1 MASNEQII
9 QVEMNTKSVLL
20 GVKEVSGA
28 FGGLKK
34 TVGSLGA
41 ELSKAFGWAAVT
53 AYIKEAVQSGESLD
67 KELLV
72 LRLGLGKLKSA
83 IGQAI
88 APLGAIFIPIM
99 QEAVWAAT
107 RLVRAVG
114 QVIGA
119 LLGGGNASQSF
130 SEETQKASD
139 AQVVLAKTG
148 TKVKRSLAEFDE
160 LIRLGGSS
168 GSGESVVET
177 IENKKLTDNL
187 TPQLQVIIDKI
198 QALLEPIRRIDFSAA
213 IAAFGRFREAIAPFG
228 RELFAGL
235 EWAWH
240 NLLVPLAAWSI
251 ENLLPAFLGLLS
263 GALQVLN
270 EVVTALKPMGTW
282 LWNHLLQPIAQWTGT
297 AIIDG
302 LHWMTQKL
310 EAFSGWIGKNQ
321 GLVRGL
327 VVTIGTLSAAVLL
340 ANGGLS
346 QWNLLGGKATGLT
359 SGLGMAFGALS
370 SPIGLVRTAIGGL
383 SSPLGLVSKGIGGLS
398 SPIGV
403 VSTAVLVLVG
413 AVAVLATAWDS
424 VKTKAQEVWQSIREI
439 WTGAGNWF
447 QTQVYYPLKD
457 GFKNTVNSIIGLIN
471 GMLSGAVR
479 GINALVR
486 GLNSFQIDIPSWI
499 PVIGGKTFGFDM
511 DTVTA
516 PQIPYLAQGAVLP
529 ANRPFMAVLGDQRYG
544 TNIEAP
550 LDTIKQAVAEVLAM
564 QSAGNDTVVKVNFT
578 GDLAQLAR
586 ILKPAID
593 TENHRRGSSLAK
605 GGF

>member
-1 MASNEQII
+1 
-9 QVEMNTKSVLL
+9 
-20 GVKEVSGA
+20 
-28 FGGLKK
+28 
-34 TVGSLGA
+34 
-41 ELSKAFGWAAVT
+41 
-53 AYIKEAVQSGESLD
+53 
-67 KELLV
+67 
-72 LRLGLGKLKSA
+72 
-83 IGQAI
+83 
-88 APLGAIFIPIM
+88 
-99 QEAVWAAT
+99 
-107 RLVRAVG
+107 
-114 QVIGA
+114 
-119 LLGGGNASQSF
+119 
-130 SEETQKASD
+130 
-139 AQVVLAKTG
+139 
-148 TKVKRSLAEFDE
+148 
-160 LIRLGGSS
+160 
-168 GSGESVVET
+168 
-177 IENKKLTDNL
+177 
-187 TPQLQVIIDKI
+187 
-198 QALLEPIRRIDFSAA
+198 
-213 IAAFGRFREAIAPFG
+213 
-228 RELFAGL
+228 
-235 EWAWH
+235 
-240 NLLVPLAAWSI
+240 
-251 ENLLPAFLGLLS
+251 
-263 GALQVLN
+263 
-270 EVVTALKPMGTW
+270 
-282 LWNHLLQPIAQWTGT
+282 
-297 AIIDG
+297 
-302 LHWMTQKL
+302 
-310 EAFSGWIGKNQ
+310 
-321 GLVRGL
+321 
-327 VVTIGTLSAAVLL
+327 
-340 ANGGLS
+340 
-346 QWNLLGGKATGLT
+346 
-359 SGLGMAFGALS
+359 
-370 SPIGLVRTAIGGL
+370 LVRTAIGGL